1 MTTITGVLDAG
12 RQHEGASRDPVRN
25 RQRVHVALHITLIAW
40 AAISIFPAFYMV
52 LASFQTTQ
60 QIYQGVQL
68 LPQHATFSNYL
79 QAWEEAS
86 FGRYFANSVFYTTTV
101 TAMVLVLGTA
111 GAYAFARLRF
121 FGKSVIFYV
130 VLAFLFIPIP
140 GQFIP
145 LYVIL
150 VRLHL
155 ANTSIGYILPLI
167 NANLPATI
175 FILRRFFEAIPREI
189 DAAAQLDG
197 AGRLAALFRV
207 NLQLVWP
214 GLVTAIVFTFVAAWN
229 EFAASLVIL
238 STAGNQPLSV
248 ALTKF
253 VGQYETSW
261 QYVFG
266 ISIVAIVP
274 VVVLFMLIEKRL
286 VGGLATGGV
295 K

>member
-1 MTTITGVLDAG
+1 VTSAT
-12 RQHEGASRDPVRN
+12 ASRSIRRRRYTTDQVPLGRVLLRMLGGLVVLVVFVLPYTIMFFGSVKTKAQIRSVEPTYFPREWHWEN
-25 RQRVHVALHITLIAW
+25 YLTMWSTPETPLVQNLISTIVIASCATVLALLVAVPAAYYTARFRFPGRFAFLALVITTQMLQPAVLTSGLFRQFVALGMHDTW
-40 AAISIFPAFYMV
+40 AAMILTNAAF
-52 LASFQTTQ
+52 
-60 QIYQGVQL
+60 
-68 LPQHATFSNYL
+68 N
-79 QAWEEAS
+79 
-86 FGRYFANSVFYTTTV
+86 
-101 TAMVLVLGTA
+101 
-111 GAYAFARLRF
+111 
-121 FGKSVIFYV
+121 
-130 VLAFLFIPIP
+130 LAFT
-140 GQFIP
+140 
-145 LYVIL
+145 VWIL
-150 VRLHL
+150 H
-155 ANTSIGYILPLI
+155 S
-167 NANLPATI
+167 
-175 FILRRFFEAIPREI
+175 FFASIPREI
-189 DAAAQLDG
+189 DEAAQLDG
-197 AGRLAALFRV
+197 AGRLATLFRI
-207 NLQLVWP
+207 NLPRVWP